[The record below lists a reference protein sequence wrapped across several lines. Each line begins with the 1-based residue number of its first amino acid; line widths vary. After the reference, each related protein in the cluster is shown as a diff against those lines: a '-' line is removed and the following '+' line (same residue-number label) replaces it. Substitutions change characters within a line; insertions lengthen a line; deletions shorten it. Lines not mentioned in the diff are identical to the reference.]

1 MELEKKIYQEVEN
14 EMKMAIEAM
23 EREFSHVRAIRVGP
37 ELLDS
42 VRVQAYGTTVPLKQ
56 VASIST
62 PKSRVLA
69 VEPWDKSLLNEVER
83 GILKANLGVMPRND
97 GTTII
102 LPFPKLDEEERIKIV
117 NQIKKMAEK
126 FREEIR
132 GVRRRAI
139 DKAKSLEKDKEI
151 SEDDRYRMQE
161 KIQEF
166 TDKYIKIV
174 NEHLTRKEE
183 EILEV

>member
-1 MELEKKIYQEVEN
+1 MELEKKYYQEIEN
-14 EMKMAIEAM
+14 EMKAAIEAM
-23 EREFSHVRAIRVGP
+23 EREFSHVRAIRVVP

-42 VRVQAYGTTVPLKQ
+42 VRVQAYGTTVPLRQ
-56 VASIST
+56 IASILT

-97 GTTII
+97 GTII
-102 LPFPKLDEEERIKIV
+102 TLPFPKLDEEERIKIV
-117 NQIKKMAEK
+117 NQIKKMAEN

-139 DKAKSLEKDKEI
+139 DKVKSWEGDKEI
-151 SEDDRYRMQE
+151 SEDDRYRMQD
-161 KIQEF
+161 KVQEF
-166 TDKYIKIV
+166 TDKYTKIV
-174 NEHLTRKEE
+174 NEHLTRKEK

>member
-14 EMKMAIEAM
+14 EMKIAIDAM
-23 EREFSHVRAIRVGP
+23 EREFSHVRATRVTP
-37 ELLDS
+37 ELLDP

-56 VASIST
+56 VASISN

-69 VEPWDKSLLNEVER
+69 VEPWDKSLLSEVER
-83 GILKANLGVMPRND
+83 GILRANLGVMPRND
-97 GTTII
+97 GAVIT
-102 LPFPKLDEEERIKIV
+102 LPFPKLDEEERKKIV
-117 NQIKKMAEK
+117 NQIKKMTES

-132 GVRRRAI
+132 SIRRRAI
-139 DKAKSLEKDKEI
+139 DKVKDWEKNKEI

-161 KIQEF
+161 KIQEV
-166 TDKYIKIV
+166 TDKYIKII
-174 NEHLTRKEE
+174 NEHLMRKEE